1 MMRYHFK
8 LQPLLDKERIYEG
21 EFIRG
26 LKSLTNILREEK
38 DKLEKIKGQQEEC
51 QKKLEKR
58 RGFHVEI
65 SELRLY
71 EEYFLQL
78 ENEVINSRYMLD
90 QMTQKIEIVQ
100 AELSRIMKRRKA
112 LEKLKEKGLSEYV
125 NTMQLSL
132 NKEMDEIA
140 MLNFSK
146 RREGNV

>member
-1 MMRYHFK
+1 MMRYHFR

-26 LKSLTNILREEK
+26 LKSLTGILREEE

-51 QKKLEKR
+51 QKRLEER

-146 RREGNV
+146 KREGNV